1 MRVTIF
7 LVVLIL
13 AACQSAPATEV
24 VITVPSTFSP
34 SETPIPSPTFTQ
46 IPTILPTPTVS
57 PAELRRRA
65 NPICENAFY
74 ALVETG
80 PLTRPLA
87 VLKKMTYEEN
97 SVWELAHQLPHV
109 GSLSASEVQTL
120 FCISEAR
127 AQAGTYTDGS
137 PAYQLFWDI
146 RAVSWPGGRVIGKNS
161 FTGSA
166 PPKTNVVAASSTEG
180 SFPYSDFAAWVFS
193 EVEHP
198 DFIHFTYAV
207 TTVAISPVNDLA
219 AFGASVAN
227 QIVDREYQARIFF
240 FRASNMQIISAVD
253 GDQGMVILLAFSPDG
268 KILASGGF
276 DLFVKFWEVPTGH
289 LLGQVN
295 IGDTPNSLAFSP
307 DGTTLAVASNLDVA
321 FMDVST
327 MQIAK
332 SLQGAGGKNLV
343 YSPDGAQLYVNS
355 QGSIKIIHPEA
366 NIVALAFPDP
376 FALVPTVSVAADGS
390 VIGVTYE
397 TPETVDGFAL
407 SPDGEQIISYTMDRS
422 VEQSSGAR
430 NVQLATWDATT
441 GKYLREITFSGATI
455 HILKFSPDGNVMA
468 FSIGNEIW
476 IWDTANVQVKRKLTG
491 HAGDVIDLNFTPDGT
506 NLLSASSDGTIRV
519 WPVGE

>member
-198 DFIHFTYAV
+198 DFIHFTDAV
-207 TTVAISPVNDLA
+207 T
-219 AFGASVAN
+219 
-227 QIVDREYQARIFF
+227 
-240 FRASNMQIISAVD
+240 
-253 GDQGMVILLAFSPDG
+253 
-268 KILASGGF
+268 
-276 DLFVKFWEVPTGH
+276 
-289 LLGQVN
+289 
-295 IGDTPNSLAFSP
+295 
-307 DGTTLAVASNLDVA
+307 
-321 FMDVST
+321 
-327 MQIAK
+327 
-332 SLQGAGGKNLV
+332 
-343 YSPDGAQLYVNS
+343 
-355 QGSIKIIHPEA
+355 
-366 NIVALAFPDP
+366 
-376 FALVPTVSVAADGS
+376 
-390 VIGVTYE
+390 
-397 TPETVDGFAL
+397 
-407 SPDGEQIISYTMDRS
+407 
-422 VEQSSGAR
+422 
-430 NVQLATWDATT
+430 
-441 GKYLREITFSGATI
+441 
-455 HILKFSPDGNVMA
+455 
-468 FSIGNEIW
+468 
-476 IWDTANVQVKRKLTG
+476 
-491 HAGDVIDLNFTPDGT
+491 
-506 NLLSASSDGTIRV
+506 
-519 WPVGE
+519 